1 MEKIFNKLIFFI
13 LKKISFYVK
22 KININT
28 INIFFYRIYMD
39 YYLKSISEDEFD
51 NLFYETSLIFKKR
64 N

>member
-1 MEKIFNKLIFFI
+1 MEKIFNKSIFFI
-13 LKKISFYVK
+13 LKKISLYVK

-39 YYLKSISEDEFD
+39 YYLKSISEDEFN
-51 NLFYETSLIFKKR
+51 NLFYEASLIFKKH